1 MKEET
6 QETQETQEPQIEETQ
21 EPKIEETQ
29 IEEPQI
35 EEPQIEETK
44 IEVRNAQE
52 IKDGFL
58 SVEVKGLYGN
68 DFCQYIFDPKTE
80 QNEKLLEALKG
91 VDVKPYVVDIEALK
105 TAKHSELKAQMVAK
119 RDVLTCHYDGDDF
132 DCNTNAQNNINSLI
146 LFTETSKTDAIVTI
160 RSSNET
166 THVFNKEQLHEL
178 SSLMVKAVN
187 DLYTEYW
194 VLKDNLS
201 KAKCEE
207 DIKSINWS

>member
-1 MKEET
+1 MK
-6 QETQETQEPQIEETQ
+6 
-21 EPKIEETQ
+21 
-29 IEEPQI
+29 
-35 EEPQIEETK
+35 
-44 IEVRNAQE
+44 RN
-52 IKDGFL
+52 
-58 SVEVKGLYGN
+58 
-68 DFCQYIFDPKTE
+68 T
-80 QNEKLLEALKG
+80 
-91 VDVKPYVVDIEALK
+91 
-105 TAKHSELKAQMVAK
+105 
-119 RDVLTCHYDGDDF
+119 LTCYYDGDEF
-132 DCNTNAQNNINSLI
+132 DCNTDAQNNINSLI
-146 LFTETSKTDAIVTI
+146 LFTETSKTDAIVSI

>member
-1 MKEET
+1 MEELKNE
-6 QETQETQEPQIEETQ
+6 QEEVQEEIQDFQ
-21 EPKIEETQ
+21 
-29 IEEPQI
+29 
-35 EEPQIEETK
+35 EPQIEETK
-44 IEVRNAQE
+44 IEVQNAQE

-68 DFCQYIFDPKTE
+68 EFCQYIFDPKTE

-105 TAKHSELKAQMVAK
+105 TAKHAELKTQMGV
-119 RDVLTCHYDGDDF
+119 RRHTLTCYYDGDEF
-132 DCNTNAQNNINSLI
+132 DCDTDAQNNINSLI
-146 LFTETSKTDAIVTI
+146 LFTETSKTDAIVSI

>member
-6 QETQETQEPQIEETQ
+6 QETQETQ

-44 IEVRNAQE
+44 IEVRSAQE

-91 VDVKPYVVDIEALK
+91 VDVKPYVVDIKALK
-105 TAKHSELKAQMVAK
+105 TAKHSELKAQMMTK
-119 RDVLTCHYDGDDF
+119 RNVLTCHYDGDDF
-132 DCNTNAQNNINSLI
+132 DCNTNAQNNINSLL
-146 LFTETSKTDAIVTI
+146 LFAETMKDDATVSI
-160 RSSNET
+160 RSSNEA
-166 THVFNKEQLHEL
+166 THNFTKAQLNEL
-178 SSLMVKAVN
+178 SALMVQAVN
-187 DLYTEYW
+187 TLYAQYW
-194 VLKDNLS
+194 ELKDALA
-201 KAKCEE
+201 KATMVEE
-207 DIKSINWS
+207 VNAIAWS

>member
-1 MKEET
+1 MKELKNEQEEVKEEYQKEL
-6 QETQETQEPQIEETQ
+6 QETVE
-21 EPKIEETQ
+21 EPKKLEI
-29 IEEPQI
+29 
-35 EEPQIEETK
+35 K
-44 IEVRNAQE
+44 NAQE

-58 SVEVKGLYGN
+58 SVEVKNLYGD

-80 QNEKLLEALKG
+80 QNEELLELLKTA
-91 VDVKPYVVDIEALK
+91 DINPYVVDIEALK
-105 TAKHSELKAQMVAK
+105 TAKHAELKAQMVAK
-119 RDVLTCHYDGDDF
+119 RDALTCYYDCDEF

-146 LFTETSKTDAIVTI
+146 LFTETSKTDAIVSI

-187 DLYTEYW
+187 DLYAEYW

-201 KAKCEE
+201 KAKREE

>member
-1 MKEET
+1 MKELKNEQEEVKEEYQEEL
-6 QETQETQEPQIEETQ
+6 QETVE
-21 EPKIEETQ
+21 EPKKLEI
-29 IEEPQI
+29 
-35 EEPQIEETK
+35 K
-44 IEVRNAQE
+44 NAQE

-58 SVEVKGLYGN
+58 SVEVKNLYS
-68 DFCQYIFDPKTE
+68 DEFCQYIFDPKTE

-105 TAKHSELKAQMVAK
+105 TAKHAELKAQMVAK
-119 RDVLTCHYDGDDF
+119 RDALTCYYDGDEF

-146 LFTETSKTDAIVTI
+146 LFTETSKTDAIVSI

-187 DLYTEYW
+187 DLYAEYW

>member
-1 MKEET
+1 MEELKNE
-6 QETQETQEPQIEETQ
+6 QEEVQEEIQDFQ
-21 EPKIEETQ
+21 
-29 IEEPQI
+29 
-35 EEPQIEETK
+35 EPQIEETK

-132 DCNTNAQNNINSLI
+132 DCNTNAQNNINSLL
-146 LFTETSKTDAIVTI
+146 LFAETMKDDATVSI
-160 RSSNET
+160 RSSNEA
-166 THVFNKEQLHEL
+166 THNFTKAQLNEL
-178 SSLMVKAVN
+178 SALMVQAVN
-187 DLYTEYW
+187 TLYAQYW
-194 VLKDNLS
+194 ELKDALA
-201 KAKCEE
+201 KATMVEE
-207 DIKSINWS
+207 VNAIAWS

>member
-1 MKEET
+1 MKEEIQEIQDFQET
-6 QETQETQEPQIEETQ
+6 QETQETQ
-21 EPKIEETQ
+21 
-29 IEEPQI
+29 
-35 EEPQIEETK
+35 IEETK
-44 IEVRNAQE
+44 IEVQNAQE

-91 VDVKPYVVDIEALK
+91 VDVKPYVVDLEALK

-119 RDVLTCHYDGDDF
+119 RDALTCHYDGDDF
-132 DCNTNAQNNINSLI
+132 DCNTNAQNNINSLL
-146 LFTETSKTDAIVTI
+146 LFAETMKDDATVSI

-201 KAKCEE
+201 KATTAEE
-207 DIKSINWS
+207 VNAIAWS

>member
-1 MKEET
+1 MEELKNEQEEVQEEIQDFQET
-6 QETQETQEPQIEETQ
+6 QETQET
-21 EPKIEETQ
+21 
-29 IEEPQI
+29 
-35 EEPQIEETK
+35 QIEETK

-58 SVEVKGLYGN
+58 SIEVKGLYGN
-68 DFCQYIFDPKTE
+68 EFCQYIFDPKTE

-91 VDVKPYVVDIEALK
+91 VDVKPYVADLEALK
-105 TAKHSELKAQMVAK
+105 TAKHAELKTQMGVK
-119 RDVLTCHYDGDDF
+119 RNTLTCYYDGDEF
-132 DCNTNAQNNINSLI
+132 DCNTDAQNNINSLI
-146 LFTETSKTDAIVTI
+146 LFTETSKTDAIVSI

-207 DIKSINWS
+207 DVKSINWS

>member
-1 MKEET
+1 MKELKNEQEEVKEEYQKEL
-6 QETQETQEPQIEETQ
+6 QETVE
-21 EPKIEETQ
+21 EPKKLEI
-29 IEEPQI
+29 
-35 EEPQIEETK
+35 K
-44 IEVRNAQE
+44 NAQE

-58 SVEVKGLYGN
+58 SVEVKNLYGD

-80 QNEKLLEALKG
+80 QNEELLELLKTA
-91 VDVKPYVVDIEALK
+91 DINPYVVDIEALK
-105 TAKHSELKAQMVAK
+105 TAKHAELKAQMVAK
-119 RDVLTCHYDGDDF
+119 RDALTCYYDGDEF

-146 LFTETSKTDAIVTI
+146 LFTETSKTDAIVSI

-187 DLYTEYW
+187 DLYAEYW

-201 KAKCEE
+201 KAKREE

>member
-1 MKEET
+1 MKELKNEQEEVQEEYQEEL
-6 QETQETQEPQIEETQ
+6 QETVE
-21 EPKIEETQ
+21 EPKKLEI
-29 IEEPQI
+29 
-35 EEPQIEETK
+35 K
-44 IEVRNAQE
+44 NAQE

-58 SVEVKGLYGN
+58 SVEVKNLYG
-68 DFCQYIFDPKTE
+68 DEFCQYIFDPKTE

-105 TAKHSELKAQMVAK
+105 TAKHAELKAQMVAK
-119 RDVLTCHYDGDDF
+119 RDALTCYYDGDEF

-146 LFTETSKTDAIVTI
+146 LFTETSKTDAIVSI

-187 DLYTEYW
+187 DLYAEYW

>member
-1 MKEET
+1 MKELKNKQEEVKEEYQEEL
-6 QETQETQEPQIEETQ
+6 QETVEK
-21 EPKIEETQ
+21 PKKLEI
-29 IEEPQI
+29 
-35 EEPQIEETK
+35 K
-44 IEVRNAQE
+44 NAQE

-58 SVEVKGLYGN
+58 SVEVKNLYG
-68 DFCQYIFDPKTE
+68 DEFCQYIFDPKTE

-105 TAKHSELKAQMVAK
+105 TAKHAELKAQMVAK
-119 RDVLTCHYDGDDF
+119 RDALTCYYDGDEF

-146 LFTETSKTDAIVTI
+146 LFTETSKTDAIVSI

-187 DLYTEYW
+187 DLYAEYW

>member
-1 MKEET
+1 MKELKNEQEEVKEEYQKEL
-6 QETQETQEPQIEETQ
+6 QETVE
-21 EPKIEETQ
+21 EPKKLEI
-29 IEEPQI
+29 
-35 EEPQIEETK
+35 K
-44 IEVRNAQE
+44 NAQE
-52 IKDGFL
+52 IKNGFL
-58 SVEVKGLYGN
+58 SVEVKNLYGD

-80 QNEKLLEALKG
+80 QNEELLELLKTA
-91 VDVKPYVVDIEALK
+91 DINPYVVDIEALK
-105 TAKHSELKAQMVAK
+105 TAKHAELKAQMVAK
-119 RDVLTCHYDGDDF
+119 RDALTCYYDGDEF

-146 LFTETSKTDAIVTI
+146 LFTETSKTDAIVSI

-187 DLYTEYW
+187 DLYAEYW

-201 KAKCEE
+201 KAKREE

>member
-1 MKEET
+1 MEELKNEQEEVQEET
-6 QETQETQEPQIEETQ
+6 QETQETQ
-21 EPKIEETQ
+21 
-29 IEEPQI
+29 
-35 EEPQIEETK
+35 EPQIEETK

-105 TAKHSELKAQMVAK
+105 TAKHAELKAQMGVK
-119 RDVLTCHYDGDDF
+119 RNTLTCYYDGDEF
-132 DCNTNAQNNINSLI
+132 DCNTDAQNNINSLI
-146 LFTETSKTDAIVTI
+146 LFTETSKTDAIVSI

-194 VLKDNLS
+194 ELKDNLS

-207 DIKSINWS
+207 DVKSINWS

>member
-1 MKEET
+1 MEELKNE
-6 QETQETQEPQIEETQ
+6 QEEVQEEIQDFQ
-21 EPKIEETQ
+21 
-29 IEEPQI
+29 
-35 EEPQIEETK
+35 EPQIEETK

-119 RDVLTCHYDGDDF
+119 RDVLTCHYDGDEF
-132 DCNTNAQNNINSLI
+132 DCNTNAQNNINSLL
-146 LFTETSKTDAIVTI
+146 LFAETMKDDATVSI
-160 RSSNET
+160 RSSNEA
-166 THVFNKEQLHEL
+166 THNFTKVQLNEL
-178 SSLMVKAVN
+178 SALMVQAVN
-187 DLYTEYW
+187 TLYAQYW
-194 VLKDNLS
+194 ELKDALA
-201 KAKCEE
+201 KATMVEE
-207 DIKSINWS
+207 VNAIAWS

>member
-1 MKEET
+1 MEELKNE
-6 QETQETQEPQIEETQ
+6 QEEVQEGTQEPQ
-21 EPKIEETQ
+21 ETQ
-29 IEEPQI
+29 IEEN
-35 EEPQIEETK
+35 K
-44 IEVRNAQE
+44 IEVQNAQE

-58 SVEVKGLYGN
+58 SIEVKGLYGN

-119 RDVLTCHYDGDDF
+119 RDALTCHYDGDEF

-146 LFTETSKTDAIVTI
+146 LFTETSKTDAIVSI